1 MACHTRAVR
10 SALVLLTLA
19 LVFQAAPASSQTA
32 SSTDAFVKIDGMK
45 NPELIPEWLA
55 WREAFATIAT
65 VDLDKSG
72 FTKNLVLTPT
82 EKTLLKK
89 EAQEE
94 KTRQVSCIQKQ
105 ERLLVQMKAAPPETV
120 NAALADARIDC
131 RWATLDARD
140 RLLEGL
146 SPEAQVS
153 LQAFLAETRSAITS
167 TVPKAELEMWR
178 RPQ

>member
-1 MACHTRAVR
+1 MTRPTHAVR
-10 SALVLLTLA
+10 SVLVYLTLA
-19 LVFQAAPASSQTA
+19 LCSATPMAAQTVPSA
-32 SSTDAFVKIDGMK
+32 DSFVKIDGKK
-45 NPELIPEWLA
+45 NPEQIPEWLA

-72 FTKNLVLTPT
+72 FTRNLVLTPT

-94 KTRQVSCIQKQ
+94 KARQATCIQKQ
-105 ERLLVQMKAAPPETV
+105 ERLLEQMKAAPPETV

-146 SPEAQVS
+146 SPEAQAS
-153 LQAFLAETRSAITS
+153 LQTFLAETRSAITS